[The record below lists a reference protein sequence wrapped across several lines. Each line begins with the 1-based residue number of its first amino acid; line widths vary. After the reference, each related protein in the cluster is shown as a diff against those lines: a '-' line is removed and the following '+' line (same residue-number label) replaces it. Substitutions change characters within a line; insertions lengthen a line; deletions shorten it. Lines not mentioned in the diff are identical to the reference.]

1 MFPTLTARYV
11 RMLAALAVATFALAL
26 APRLWRIDAHLTPD
40 ELRWVCRTVGF
51 HTGIR
56 TGDMELTLQ
65 TGHPGVITMWL
76 GGLGLPVDP
85 DAAWSKA
92 CLGSDSSELLYELA
106 PADRQVILD
115 RLYAGRRRIA
125 WFTAVL
131 AGLIVWL
138 AGRLLGTRTALVAAP
153 LVALDP
159 FWLAHSRFLHLDGVL
174 TGLMSVAVLTLL
186 IFLVGDGRRLAR
198 RRWLVASGIALGM
211 ALAAKS
217 PALFVVGFGGVLW
230 LALARRRGTSLR
242 TMIGEGVLW
251 LAVAAATLVVV
262 WPALWA
268 EPLAVARL
276 YLSELASHGTATL
289 ERASFFAGEVRDD
302 AGPLFYG
309 IVWWLRA
316 SPWVVGGV
324 VGAGGGVGVGGRRA
338 THASP
343 LRGGGD
349 HEGDGSAFGAGVATL
364 VGFMVLFT
372 VFLTA
377 ATKEFD
383 RYLLPAFPAADIV
396 AAAGWV
402 GAVDWMRRWW
412 AVRAVRRS
420 EPRHDDRVGARH
432 AVPSDGASIPSIAD
446 GIPVPVDADDTFREA
461 GQRPIAVAGGWAR
474 HAVPLLAAIVL
485 TTQLAL
491 VLPIGPY
498 WVTWYD
504 PLVGGAERAQRLVLV
519 GWGEGLDQAAAFL
532 NGQPGAAELE
542 VASRYRAA
550 FGLLFDGRNVQTDD
564 YAPDTTDYLV
574 VMLNQVQRHQDPELL
589 AKYMGVDPPAFAAE
603 IGGITLAWVYRNRAD
618 EGVAAFL
625 DANGD
630 PATDAL
636 VMRSRNI
643 LVRRYAGPLPIIKY
657 GDATDDVHM
666 ARGVI
671 DALGRLPRVWHVHR
685 AEGERAP
692 ADARMTLLLETG
704 AHRFEHHAVG
714 DLVIDGYRDADP
726 RALLPA
732 VSRRLSVDFG
742 TAGTLR
748 LHGLAL
754 PDGPW
759 PNDRQG
765 ALRFAWRAVGPIDP
779 PATLSVQL
787 LDATGAQR
795 AQLDD
800 RLVDDEGDG
809 TDDWTPGVDVATR
822 HALDVRGL
830 PAGDYTLSIGTYTVS
845 DGDWEALPTHRIEVA
860 GLAAAGLA
868 ARVEGNRLL
877 IPVRLADGAAMRAP

>member
-1 MFPTLTARYV
+1 
-11 RMLAALAVATFALAL
+11 MLAALAVATFALAL

-198 RRWLVASGIALGM
+198 RRWLVASGVALGM

-316 SPWVVGGV
+316 SPWVVGGRGVAV
-324 VGAGGGVGVGGRRA
+324 VGGVVGGGA
-338 THASP
+338 TQASP
-343 LRGGGD
+343 LRVGGGD
-349 HEGDGSAFGAGVATL
+349 YDGDGSASGAGVAAL

-412 AVRAVRRS
+412 AVRAARRS
-420 EPRHDDRVGARH
+420 EPRHDDRVG
-432 AVPSDGASIPSIAD
+432 
-446 GIPVPVDADDTFREA
+446 
-461 GQRPIAVAGGWAR
+461 AR

-532 NGQPGAAELE
+532 NAQPGAAELE

-618 EGVAAFL
+618 ERVAAFL

-657 GDATDDVHM
+657 GDATDDMHM

-671 DALGRLPRVWHVHR
+671 DALGRLPRVWHIHR

-704 AHRFEHHAVG
+704 AHRFDHHVVG

-800 RLVDDEGDG
+800 RLVDDAGDG
-809 TDDWTPGVDVATR
+809 TDDWTLGVDVATR

-830 PAGDYTLSIGTYTVS
+830 PAGDYTLSIGTYTAS
-845 DGDWEALPTHRIEVA
+845 DGDWEALPTHGIEVA

-877 IPVRLADGAAMRAP
+877 IPVRLADGASMRAP

>member
-1 MFPTLTARYV
+1 MFPPRSSIRAQRT
-11 RMLAALAVATFALAL
+11 LAALAVAVFALAL
-26 APRLWRIDAHLTPD
+26 VPRLWRIDAHLTPD

-51 HTGIR
+51 HTGLR
-56 TGDMELTLQ
+56 TGDLALTLQ

-76 GGLGLPVDP
+76 GGIGLPVAP
-85 DAAWSKA
+85 EAAWSKA

-125 WFTAVL
+125 WFTAFL
-131 AGLIVWL
+131 AGVTVWL
-138 AGRLLGTRTALVAAP
+138 TARLLGRRTALLAAP

-174 TGLMSVAVLTLL
+174 TGLVSVALLTLL
-186 IFLVGDGRRLAR
+186 LFLVGDGAGDREVVGPGDDRRPAG
-198 RRWLVASGIALGM
+198 RRWLIVSGVLLGM

-217 PALFVVGFGGVLW
+217 PALFVVGYGGVLW
-230 LALARRRGTSLR
+230 LALARWRRTGLR
-242 TMIGEGVLW
+242 TMIGEGALW
-251 LAVAAATLVVV
+251 LAVAGVTLVAL

-302 AGPLFYG
+302 AGPGFYG
-309 IVWWLRA
+309 IVWWLRT

-324 VGAGGGVGVGGRRA
+324 GLVGVAGIAGISGIAGEGGVRGNAGARGLERRIVVGA
-338 THASP
+338 
-343 LRGGGD
+343 L
-349 HEGDGSAFGAGVATL
+349 L
-364 VGFMVLFT
+364 GFIILFT

-377 ATKEFD
+377 ASKEFD

-402 GAVDWMRRWW
+402 GAVGWLGQWW
-412 AVRAVRRS
+412 AARTSRRAGQPTNVRA
-420 EPRHDDRVGARH
+420 GARH
-432 AVPSDGASIPSIAD
+432 AVPL
-446 GIPVPVDADDTFREA
+446 
-461 GQRPIAVAGGWAR
+461 AVMF
-474 HAVPLLAAIVL
+474 VLA
-485 TTQLAL
+485 TQLAL

-504 PLVGGAERAQRLVLV
+504 PLAGGAERAQQLVLV

-532 NGQPGAAELE
+532 NGQPGAADLE
-542 VASRYRAA
+542 VAGRYRAA

-618 EGVAAFL
+618 EEVAAFL

-630 PATDAL
+630 PAMDAL

-704 AHRFEHHAVG
+704 AHRFDHHVIG

-742 TAGTLR
+742 AAGTLR

-787 LDATGAQR
+787 MDATGAQR
-795 AQLDD
+795 AQLDE
-800 RLVDDEGDG
+800 RLVDDAGDG

-830 PAGDYTLSIGTYTVS
+830 PAGDYTLSIGTYTAS
-845 DGDWEALPTHRIEVA
+845 DGDWEALPTHGIEVA